1 VCKDLA
7 LRRRHT
13 AIHEAGHCLA
23 RWYFGHLTER
33 VQVFS
38 AAEVAAGAAVD
49 LAPGLSI
56 PCEGRTEGADLAPHP
71 SERARLLAAAGTARE
86 AVARVEMALIE
97 GYAGVV
103 AEAHHRRRALE
114 TCIEEGGEAD
124 MAQNG
129 ALLGEW
135 FEADARDA
143 ASAQAWRR
151 TGALVRSPSG
161 WQAVTAIADAL
172 MERGS
177 LRGPEIARLCRRA
190 YGLEPDYE
198 AWIEHWPP
206 GLGELRAGLVPSAA
220 PLAAAA

>member
-1 VCKDLA
+1 

-33 VQVFS
+33 AQVFS
-38 AAEVAAGAAVD
+38 VAEVAAGAAIA
-49 LAPGLSI
+49 LAHGDSI

-71 SERARLLAAAGTARE
+71 SERERLLGTAGTARE

-129 ALLGEW
+129 ALLREW
-135 FEADARDA
+135 FRAEAQDEA
-143 ASAQAWRR
+143 AAQAWRR
-151 TGALVRSPSG
+151 AGALVRSPPG
-161 WQAVTAIADAL
+161 WRAVTAVAGAL
-172 MERGS
+172 MERGT

-190 YGLEPDYE
+190 YGIEPDFE
-198 AWIEHWPP
+198 AWIGHWPP
-206 GLGELRAGLVPSAA
+206 RLDELRAGLAPAA
-220 PLAAAA
+220 LALAA

>member
-1 VCKDLA
+1 M
-7 LRRRHT
+7 RRRHT

-38 AAEVAAGAAVD
+38 IAEVAAGAAID
-49 LAPGLSI
+49 LAHGVSI

-71 SERARLLAAAGTARE
+71 SERDRLLGASDSARE

-97 GYAGVV
+97 GYAGLV

-114 TCIEEGGEAD
+114 VCIEEGGEAD

-129 ALLGEW
+129 ALLREW
-135 FEADARDA
+135 FGKDAQDA
-143 ASAQAWRR
+143 AAAQAWRR
-151 TGALVRSPSG
+151 AGALVRSPSG
-161 WQAVTAIADAL
+161 WRAVTALADAL
-172 MERGS
+172 MERGTLS
-177 LRGPEIARLCRRA
+177 GTEIARLCRRA

-206 GLGELRAGLVPSAA
+206 RLDELRAGYAPSAP